1 MISRIEALVLNILG
15 EKEELFNP
23 QSRVEEILY
32 SILQDTAYIKNP
44 LSRIEAILLAI
55 KNSDEHTR
63 NALSRVEEILLA
75 FKNGT
80 NDYDKIPQ
88 SDIERDLIRF
98 LGEWVTKSG
107 SIVSYDTDQVTPP
120 LKKLEVKMEPV
131 QDLHGYDN
139 PWPGGGGKNLFD
151 ASTVPT
157 TTLNGVTCVNNGD
170 GSFTINGTATGTSDT
185 FFNLFRS
192 QFNADFGGTP
202 LPSAEYRLTGVP
214 SGAGSSAFYVYTTPS
229 YIADMGDGRTFTN
242 TITGGA
248 IYIKSGTTVNNVT
261 IWPMIRLASN
271 GDDTYAPY
279 SNICPISGRTGAKVT
294 RTGRNI
300 LPPTFSNGYYDTTNG
315 EFVSSS
321 NWRASEKMKCNPSTT
336 YTLSGSSYGAGGTN
350 GRSVFWDEN
359 NRYLSSGGTG
369 STIATPASACW
380 MAFYIGKDYLTET
393 MQLELGSTATAY
405 EPYQGDTYNVEF
417 PISTGTVYGG
427 TLDVVTGELVVD
439 RAIVDLG
446 TLNWKYASS
455 GTRSLFTSYDLGNKY
470 KPSGAYNIPVKAAFE
485 CYANVAMGTT
495 FKNGEAGLDG
505 NTSNRIVICDNR
517 YTDAVTF
524 KSAVSGVQLC
534 YELAT
539 PITTQLTPTEI
550 RSLLGRNN
558 IWSDAG
564 DVTVCYHS

>member
-23 QSRVEEILY
+23 QSRIEEILY

-55 KNSDEHTR
+55 KNSDEYTR

-80 NDYDKIPQ
+80 NDYDKLPQ

-131 QDLHGYDN
+131 QDLNGYDS

-192 QFNADFGGTP
+192 QFNTNFGGTP

-271 GDDTYAPY
+271 GNDTFSPY
-279 SNICPISGRTGAKVT
+279 SNICPISGRTSATIYHSGADT
-294 RTGRNI
+294 SN
-300 LPPTFSNGYYDTTNG
+300 PTEYEIPFS
-315 EFVSSS
+315 
-321 NWRASEKMKCNPSTT
+321 
-336 YTLSGSSYGAGGTN
+336 
-350 GRSVFWDEN
+350 
-359 NRYLSSGGTG
+359 
-369 STIATPASACW
+369 
-380 MAFYIGKDYLTET
+380 TE
-393 MQLELGSTATAY
+393 
-405 EPYQGDTYNVEF
+405 
-417 PISTGTVYGG
+417 VYGG
-427 TLDVVTGELVVD
+427 KLNVETGECVVD
-439 RAIVDLG
+439 KKSVY
-446 TLNWKYASS
+446 LNNPNLWESRS
-455 GTRSLFTSYDLGNKY
+455 GTVTLVYNSSMFSDRKKYSTSYDGFICSYYGINRTGTETARWT
-470 KPSGAYNIPVKAAFE
+470 GA
-485 CYANVAMGTT
+485 
-495 FKNGEAGLDG
+495 
-505 NTSNRIVICDNR
+505 TSNYFGINSTAI
-517 YTDAVTF
+517 TLEQIKADAIDY
-524 KSAVSGVQLC
+524 KVQVV
-534 YELAT
+534 YELAN
-539 PITTQLTPTEI
+539 PITLTLTPVEI